1 MSSSSSVSPSSD
13 HCESP
18 KRQSKKC
25 KNALFEHLS
34 RSRKK
39 RQYVDRSNSLNNL
52 AQYYHRN
59 SIAPGYFYKHFAW
72 WTTRYENMF
81 ADFTTELEAG
91 LKLEAKDFDDE
102 DE

>member
-1 MSSSSSVSPSSD
+1 MSSSSVSPSSD

-34 RSRKK
+34 RSHKK
-39 RQYVDRSNSLNNL
+39 RWYEVDCSNSLNNL

-81 ADFTTELEAG
+81 ADFTTVLEAG